1 MGLFN
6 FLSQDI
12 AIDLGTANTLI
23 IAHDKV
29 MVDEPS
35 IVAIDRK
42 TDKVIAVGKRAMQ
55 MHEKTHENIKTVRP
69 LKDGVIADFQAAEN
83 MMRGMIS
90 MIFPKNRVFKPSL
103 VMVIC
108 IPSGITE
115 VEKRAVKDSAEQAG
129 AKEVY
134 LIQEPMAAALGIGLD
149 VQEPVGHM
157 IIDIGGGT
165 TEIAVVALSGIV
177 CDQSIRVA
185 GDEFTAD
192 IVDYMRRQHNLLI
205 GERTAEAI
213 KINVGAA
220 QPELDDEPED
230 YQVSGRDLM
239 TGIPKQLVV
248 SYSEIAHALDKSISK
263 VEEAILKALE
273 TTPPE
278 LASDIQREGIHL
290 TGGGA
295 LLRGLDKRIGQR
307 TKLQVHVADDPL
319 RAVVRGT
326 GIALKNRE
334 HYQALFMG

>member
-1 MGLFN
+1 
-6 FLSQDI
+6 
-12 AIDLGTANTLI
+12 
-23 IAHDKV
+23 
-29 MVDEPS
+29 
-35 IVAIDRK
+35 
-42 TDKVIAVGKRAMQ
+42 VIAVGKRAMQ

-90 MIFPKNRVFKPSL
+90 MIFPKNRIFKPSL

-192 IVDYMRRQHNLLI
+192 IVDYMRRQYNLLI

-213 KINVGAA
+213 KINVGSAL
-220 QPELDDEPED
+220 PELDDAPED

-248 SYSEIAHALDKSISK
+248 TYGEIAHALDKSISK

-295 LLRGLDKRIGQR
+295 LLRGLDKRIGLR

-326 GIALKNRE
+326 GIALKNRD
-334 HYQALFMG
+334 HYQALFIG